1 MSTTANSTFV
11 ACNSF
16 NRKTYLF
23 CFGLIMLASTVS
35 ALVIFLY
42 VHFHVAIG
50 HKGHDHSS
58 LVAPTFGQHQVTPD
72 VIDVAPTK
80 ELIVRM
86 HLIFFFFFKI
96 IAFIHLIG
104 RLNTVMMWT
113 CIMVIRW
120 RRPKWKMCRPP
131 LNGQRN
137 RIVFTHW
144 LWPVREIFVYFK
156 ICFQ

>member
-86 HLIFFFFFKI
+86 HLIFFFFFQNNSIYSFNRQIEYGDDVDVHYGDTLTPTQVKNVPTTVKWT
-96 IAFIHLIG
+96 AEPDSFYTLIMTG
-104 RLNTVMMWT
+104 
-113 CIMVIRW
+113 
-120 RRPKWKMCRPP
+120 
-131 LNGQRN
+131 
-137 RIVFTHW
+137 
-144 LWPVREIFVYFK
+144 
-156 ICFQ
+156 